1 MKEAIDLL
9 LQLAFELRTSIQLY
23 VAKSRSRQCNRF

>member
-1 MKEAIDLL
+1 MNDEIDLL

-23 VAKSRSRQCNRF
+23 MAKGRFR

>member
-9 LQLAFELRTSIQLY
+9 LQLAFELRTGIQLY
-23 VAKSRSRQCNRF
+23 VAESGIR